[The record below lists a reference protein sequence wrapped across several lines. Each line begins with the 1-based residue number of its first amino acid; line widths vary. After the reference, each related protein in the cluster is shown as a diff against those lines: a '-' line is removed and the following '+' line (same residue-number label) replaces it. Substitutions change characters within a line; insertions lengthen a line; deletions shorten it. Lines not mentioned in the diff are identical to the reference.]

1 MTINNIENTV
11 NSSLWAAYGDA
22 LGFISEL
29 ADCSLLVKR
38 TGRDHLSGLI
48 EWKRQV
54 GGMYGPLVSIPSGAY
69 SDDTQ
74 LRLST
79 SRAINQNNY
88 FDINAFSKVEL
99 PIWSS
104 YALGAGISSKLA
116 AESLGKKNVTWYN
129 NFYQSKK
136 TSYVHSGG
144 NGAAMRIQPHVW
156 ASRTPEIVDSFL
168 LDIIKNSLTTHGHPR
183 AIAGAVFHALCLS
196 QVLKNKSIPSI
207 SDVRL
212 FLRWINEIP
221 NKIHSDI
228 NLNTAW
234 APLFE
239 SQTSTSLEEA
249 YDEVYQE
256 LVHLLDIV
264 EKWKAEEN
272 PSYNSLVKA
281 LNLKDKRT
289 RGSGTLTAIAALAAS
304 YLHPDNLPLLML
316 DIVNELGTD
325 TDSIA
330 TMVGALR
337 GYIEGT
343 RPPQELQD
351 QSYLIYDAERL
362 YTLSQGNECN
372 SFAFPDV
379 SEWNAPV
386 SSLDFVGIQDGK
398 IVFPPFGEIKPISEE
413 FRSNGTDTYQ
423 YFYQWM
429 ISEFNQSF
437 LLKRRNASTLK
448 SFKSEPSSMESN
460 NFSKRVDSSL
470 SKQQQIEI
478 PVDYRTQSKRPIESN
493 PTIKSSEL
501 DIDKLTTEA
510 IKSNFDEKLI
520 GSQLLYISGV
530 MGVNGAIAYSAIIAK
545 AITSRKNRNNRNN

>member
-1 MTINNIENTV
+1 MTINKIENTV

-29 ADCSLLVKR
+29 ADRSMLVKR
-38 TGRDHLSGLI
+38 TGQDHLSGLV
-48 EWKRQV
+48 EWRRQV
-54 GGMYGPLVSIPSGAY
+54 GGVYGPLISIPAGSY

-79 SRAINQNNY
+79 SRAINHNNY
-88 FDINAFSKVEL
+88 FDVNAFSKVEL

-116 AESLGKKNVTWYN
+116 AESLGKKTVTWYN

-136 TSYVHSGG
+136 TNYIYSGG

-156 ASRTPEIVDSFL
+156 ASRTPERVESFL

-196 QVLKNKSIPSI
+196 HIMTNKDIPSI
-207 SDVRL
+207 SDARL
-212 FLRWINEIP
+212 SLKWINEIP
-221 NKIHSDI
+221 KKIYSDI

-234 APLFE
+234 VPFFE
-239 SQTSTSLEEA
+239 SQTSTNLEEA

-256 LVHLLDIV
+256 LVQLLDVV
-264 EKWKAEEN
+264 EQWKTTEKK
-272 PSYNSLVKA
+272 SYSSLVKV
-281 LNLKDKRT
+281 LNLKDKKI

-304 YLHPDNLPLLML
+304 YLKPNNLSSLML

-343 RPPQELQD
+343 RPPQKLQD
-351 QSYLIYDAERL
+351 QSYLVYDAERL
-362 YTLSQGNECN
+362 YALSQGNECN
-372 SFAFPDV
+372 SFAFPDT
-379 SEWNAPV
+379 SEWNAPT

-413 FRSNGTDTYQ
+413 FRSNSTDTYQ

-437 LLKRRNASTLK
+437 LLKRRNTSTLK
-448 SFKSEPSSMESN
+448 QLN
-460 NFSKRVDSSL
+460 SKNHSLDNKKFDSSL
-470 SKQQQIEI
+470 PKQQQIEI
-478 PVDYRTQSKRPIESN
+478 PVDYRNQSKNTVESTLTLKN
-493 PTIKSSEL
+493 EP
-501 DIDKLTTEA
+501 DIDKLTSEA
-510 IKSNFDEKLI
+510 IKHNFDEKLI
-520 GSQLLYISGV
+520 GSHLLYISDI

-545 AITSRKNRNNRNN
+545 AIISRKRKNN

>member
-1 MTINNIENTV
+1 MTINKIENTV

-29 ADCSLLVKR
+29 ADRSMLVKR
-38 TGRDHLSGLI
+38 TGQDHLSGLV
-48 EWKRQV
+48 EWRRQV
-54 GGMYGPLVSIPSGAY
+54 GGVYGPLISIPSGAY

-79 SRAINQNNY
+79 SRAINHNNY
-88 FDINAFSKVEL
+88 FDVNAFSKVEL

-116 AESLGKKNVTWYN
+116 AESLGKKTVTWYN

-136 TSYVHSGG
+136 TNYVYSGG

-156 ASRTPEIVDSFL
+156 ASRTPERVESFL

-196 QVLKNKSIPSI
+196 HILTNKDIPSI
-207 SDVRL
+207 SDARL
-212 FLRWINEIP
+212 LLKWINEIP
-221 NKIHSDI
+221 KKIYSDI

-234 APLFE
+234 VPFFE
-239 SQTSTSLEEA
+239 SQTSTNLEEA

-264 EKWKAEEN
+264 EQWETAEN
-272 PSYNSLVKA
+272 KSYSSLVKV
-281 LNLKDKRT
+281 LNLKDKKT

-304 YLHPDNLPLLML
+304 YLKSNNLSSLML

-351 QSYLIYDAERL
+351 QSYIVYDAERL
-362 YTLSQGNECN
+362 YALSQGNECN
-372 SFAFPDV
+372 SFAFPDT
-379 SEWNAPV
+379 SEWNAPT

-398 IVFPPFGEIKPISEE
+398 IVLPPFGEIKPISEE
-413 FRSNGTDTYQ
+413 FRSNSTDTYQ

-437 LLKRRNASTLK
+437 LLKRRNTSTLK
-448 SFKSEPSSMESN
+448 QLN
-460 NFSKRVDSSL
+460 SKAHSPENKKFDSSL
-470 SKQQQIEI
+470 PKQQQIEI
-478 PVDYRTQSKRPIESN
+478 PVDYRNQSKNTVE
-493 PTIKSSEL
+493 PTLTLKNEPDL
-501 DIDKLTTEA
+501 DKLTTDA
-510 IKSNFDEKLI
+510 IKHNFDENLI
-520 GSQLLYISGV
+520 GSHLLYISDV

-545 AITSRKNRNNRNN
+545 AIISRKRKNN

>member
-1 MTINNIENTV
+1 MTINTIENTV

-29 ADCSLLVKR
+29 ADHSLLVKR
-38 TGRDHLSGLI
+38 TGKGHVSGLVK
-48 EWKRQV
+48 WTRQI
-54 GGMYGPLVSIPSGAY
+54 GGIYGPIVSIPSGAY

-99 PIWSS
+99 PVWSS

-116 AESLGKKNVTWYN
+116 AESLGKKTVTWYN

-136 TSYVHSGG
+136 TNYVHSGG

-156 ASRTPEIVDSFL
+156 ASRTPESVDSFL
-168 LDIIKNSLTTHGHPR
+168 LDIIKNSLSTHGHPR
-183 AIAGAVFHALCLS
+183 AVAGAVFHSLCLS
-196 QVLKNKSIPSI
+196 HVITNLSVPSI
-207 SDVRL
+207 SDARIL
-212 FLRWINEIP
+212 LRWIKEIP

-234 APLFE
+234 VPLFE
-239 SQTSTSLEEA
+239 SQTSISIERA
-249 YDEVYQE
+249 YEEVYQE
-256 LVHLLDIV
+256 LIQNLDTL
-264 EKWKAEEN
+264 EQWKNQEN
-272 PSYNSLVKA
+272 SSYSSLVKI
-281 LNLKDKRT
+281 LDLKDKKV
-289 RGSGTLTAIAALAAS
+289 RGSGTLTAIAALGAS
-304 YLHPDNLPLLML
+304 YLYTDSLVSLML

-362 YTLSQGNECN
+362 YLISQNKECS
-372 SFAFPDV
+372 SFIFPDTTDW
-379 SEWNAPV
+379 SIPT
-386 SSLDFVGIQDGK
+386 SSLDFVGIKNGK
-398 IVFPPFGEIKPISEE
+398 IVLPPYGKVKPISEE
-413 FRSNGTDTYQ
+413 FRSNSTDTYQ

-437 LLKRRNASTLK
+437 LVKRRNTSTLK
-448 SFKSEPSSMESN
+448 DVKPEPIPLESKNFHKLMESTPPRQ
-460 NFSKRVDSSL
+460 K
-470 SKQQQIEI
+470 QIEI
-478 PVDYRTQSKRPIESN
+478 PVDYRTQPKKAIEQNIEEQSR
-493 PTIKSSEL
+493 TL
-501 DIDKLTTEA
+501 DLDTLTSEA
-510 IKSNFDEKLI
+510 IKNDFDEKII
-520 GSQLLYISGV
+520 GGHLLQVSNI
-530 MGVNGAIAYSAIIAK
+530 MGINGAIAYSAIIAK
-545 AITSRKNRNNRNN
+545 AVISRNKRKK